1 MHTKTGPRAGYTH
14 PLSQLTKLAFSTIVV
29 AAAVAANAAPAAATG
44 TVQGRVLDAENGLYL
59 PNAHVTIK
67 GTSLEAYTDNS
78 GFYTIN
84 NVPSGS
90 DKIVVTYTGIK
101 AVTTEVSLA
110 PGGTANVDLTMN
122 ADKVKR
128 SSNGTIMLDPYTVAA
143 NRFKNAAQ
151 IAINEEKNS
160 INIKDVISVKSFGV
174 IPSGNVGELVKFIPG
189 VQIDYGAYGG
199 AQAGYSDNTASG
211 VSIRGFGPE
220 DTAITID
227 GMPVSNST
235 PGSLT
240 NQVGLDMLSINN
252 ASRVE
257 VIKEATPDMPN
268 NSIGGQINLVTKS
281 AFEYAKPTYNYQVLF
296 NFNSLDR
303 SLSKTVGPVDRKT
316 YKVTPGL
323 TFSLAYPVTKTFGFT
338 VTGSAQREFDHT
350 YRAQPQWAYQPYKSN
365 IDNRTIVLD
374 QNGNPA
380 SVSNPVLN
388 RFEVTDTP
396 RMVDTTSG
404 NVKFDWKPSPS
415 QMLSANFQYSTYNS
429 TEAQRRLDIRPWADQ
444 GSSWGADYTTGANTT
459 KNNKSTVDMTV
470 TTLDKI
476 GDTKSGYLKYK
487 LDKSGW
493 NIDASGSISISNGR
507 YADQENGH
515 YSGMD
520 LQMTPIQVSFANIK
534 NGIPGLVTVIDKAT
548 GQPIDFTQLQNWKVS
563 NLYAQSG
570 DANNR
575 NTIGLYQVNVARSLD
590 FLPFLG
596 SNSLTIKTGFRRD
609 TNKDE
614 KWGLGSGFKQDLNPG
629 LTFNASDVLDTSYV
643 GQSPGFGFPIQQWAS
658 TYKLYQLNQAQN
670 LFYTPTDG
678 GDAVGNYN
686 SWANQQKSITITKD
700 AYYAMLTGSFFHNRL
715 TFVGGARIENQK
727 REGRGPFTNSN
738 WNYAVNPDGTRYR
751 DQFYQTGVTFDGS
764 KMTRT
769 NADGSTT
776 TITNFLSDP
785 ALLARMSAAG
795 VVFPSQLL
803 GPKNTSVA
811 SAQRY
816 LVANHPI
823 DLRAHGKAS
832 PSLSTA
838 FKLTNKI
845 RLQVA
850 WSRSFGLPSLE
861 DSNQGILSGN
871 GAFTVNEYNV
881 AAADGTLG
889 QIKVANPALQPETSD
904 NWDFQTSYYTD
915 NGGKLSIDYY
925 MKSVTN
931 QVQSFTTYSNDPMF
945 ATIMNAIGL
954 DPTAYQDWTIAT
966 SANSPTKQKTSG
978 VEASAQQNF
987 SFLGGWGR
995 HFQAFASYTV
1005 NSLGTPS
1012 APTPQVV
1019 TTPDG
1024 TQVTITPTVSTITLR
1039 ANHFGSAGL
1048 QFATDHFSAQIRG
1061 TYRNRNEIA
1070 RTTLA
1075 NGDIMRQ
1082 IQPAETRIDV
1092 EAEYRFKKHYTVF
1105 ISGRDVFD
1113 AERKIILQD
1122 DQNLLPAY
1130 AKTYDLRRFGV
1141 TWTVG
1146 LNAQF

>member
-14 PLSQLTKLAFSTIVV
+14 SLSQLTKLAFSTIVV

-174 IPSGNVGELVKFIPG
+174 IPSGNVGELVKFLPG
-189 VQIDYGAYGG
+189 VQVDYGAYGG
-199 AQAGYSDNTASG
+199 AQSGYSDNTASG
-211 VSIRGFGPE
+211 VSVRGFGPE
-220 DTAITID
+220 DTAVLID

-257 VIKEATPDMPN
+257 LIKVATPDMPN
-268 NSIGGQINLVTKS
+268 NSIGGQVNLITKS
-281 AFEYAKPTYNYQVLF
+281 AFEYAKPTYSYQLLF

-303 SLSKTVGPVDRKT
+303 SLSKTVGPVNKKT
-316 YKVTPGL
+316 YKVTPGIN
-323 TFSLAYPVTKTFGFT
+323 FSVAYPVTKNFGFT
-338 VTGSAQREFDHT
+338 ITGMAQREFDQT
-350 YRAQPQWAYQPYKSN
+350 YRAQPYWAYTGINSKYTNSQG
-365 IDNRTIVLD
+365 V
-374 QNGNPA
+374 A
-380 SVSNPVLN
+380 SISNPVLN
-388 RFEVTDTP
+388 RFVITNTP
-396 RMVDTTSG
+396 RMVDQTSG
-404 NVKFDWKPSPS
+404 NIKFDWKPSPA
-415 QMLSANFQYSTYNS
+415 QKLTANFQYSTYNS
-429 TEAQRRLDIRPWADQ
+429 TEADRSLDIRPTIAA
-444 GSSWGADYTTGANTT
+444 GSDWGGTYTTGSVANS
-459 KNNKSTVDMTV
+459 NLNMRVV
-470 TTLDKI
+470 TLDKI
-476 GDTKSGYLKYK
+476 GSTKSGYLKYNF
-487 LDKSGW
+487 DKSGW
-493 NIDASGSISISNGR
+493 DIDASGSLSISNGR
-507 YADQENGH
+507 YADVENGH
-515 YSGMD
+515 YSELD
-520 LQMTPIQVSFANIK
+520 LQANPGQITFNNIV
-534 NGIPGLVTVIDKAT
+534 NGIPKSVQVFARTSSGGGPL
-548 GQPIDFTQLQNWKVS
+548 DFTQLENWKIS
-563 NLYAQSG
+563 NLYAQQG

-575 NTIGLYQVNVARSLD
+575 DTVGLYQVNLARSLD
-590 FLPFLG
+590 FIPWLG
-596 SNSLTIKTGFRRD
+596 SNSLTVKTGFRRD
-609 TNKDE
+609 TQKDE
-614 KWGLGSGFKQDLNPG
+614 KWGLGTGYKLDLNPG
-629 LTFNASDVLDTSYV
+629 KTFDVAQILDTNYV
-643 GQSPGFGFPIQQWAS
+643 GQSPGYGFAPQQWGS
-658 TYKLYQLNQAQN
+658 TYALYQLNQSQD
-670 LFYTPTDG
+670 LFYAPTDG
-678 GDAVGNYN
+678 SDGVGNYN

-700 AYYAMLTGSFFHNRL
+700 AYYGMLTGSFFHNRL

-727 REGRGPFTNSN
+727 REGRGPYTNSK
-738 WNYAVNPDGTRYR
+738 WNYAVNPNGTLYR
-751 DQFYQTGVTFDGS
+751 DQYYQGGVTFDGS
-764 KMTRT
+764 KMTRI
-769 NADGSTT
+769 NADGTT
-776 TITNFLSDP
+776 TVITDFLSDP
-785 ALLARMSAAG
+785 ALLSRMSAAG
-795 VVFPSQLL
+795 VVYPNQLL
-803 GPKNTSVA
+803 GSYKTSVA

-823 DLRAHGKAS
+823 DERVHGKAS

-838 FKLTNKI
+838 FKVTKKI
-845 RLQVA
+845 IVQVA

-861 DSNQGILSGN
+861 DSTQGILSGN
-871 GAFTVNEYNV
+871 GAFTINEYNTP
-881 AAADGTLG
+881 ASDGTLG
-889 QIKVANPALQPETSD
+889 QIKVANPALQPEISD

-915 NGGKLSIDYY
+915 SGGKLSIDYY

-931 QVQSFTTYSNDPMF
+931 QVQTYTTYSNDPLF

-966 SANSPTKQKTSG
+966 SANSSTKQKTSG
-978 VEASAQQNF
+978 VELSAQQNF
-987 SFLGGWGR
+987 AFLGGWGS
-995 HFQAFASYTV
+995 HFQAFATYTV

-1012 APTPQVV
+1012 APTPQTV

-1024 TQVTITPTVSTITLR
+1024 STVTITPTVSTITLR

-1048 QFATDHFSAQIRG
+1048 QFSTDHFSAQIRG
-1061 TYRNRNEIA
+1061 TYRNRNEIS

-1075 NGDIMRQ
+1075 NGDVLRQ
-1082 IQPAETRIDV
+1082 MQPAETRIDV
-1092 EAEYRFKKHYTVF
+1092 EAEYRFKKHYSVF
-1105 ISGRDVFD
+1105 ISGRDVFN
-1113 AERKIILQD
+1113 AERKIVLQD